1 MTLLNEKINFLI
13 ERRGINTKT
22 LAKETGI
29 PYTTL
34 LDIVKGKT
42 SKLDIV
48 KGIALAK
55 ALGCKTEY
63 LVDDSLNIEDLE
75 QIPINNDLSSRANKD
90 IYKEMQK
97 MQEAFLKESQRFPQK
112 MQEALINSEGLL
124 FDGEPASEEAIV
136 SIMSALSVG
145 MEIAKKRN
153 KEKYTPKKYK

>member
-97 MQEAFLKESQRFPQK
+97 MQEA
-112 MQEALINSEGLL
+112 LINSEGLL

>member
-63 LVDDSLNIEDLE
+63 LVDDSLNIEDIE

-90 IYKEMQK
+90 IYKEM
-97 MQEAFLKESQRFPQK
+97 QK

>member
-1 MTLLNEKINFLI
+1 MALINEKIKFLI
-13 ERRGINTKT
+13 ERRGISTKT

-42 SKLDIV
+42 AKLDIV

-55 ALGCKTEY
+55 ALGCKTES
-63 LVDDSLNIEDLE
+63 LIDDSITIDDLE
-75 QIPINNDLSSRANKD
+75 KIPVKNELSSKANKD
-90 IYKEMQK
+90 IYIEMQK
-97 MQEAFLKESQRFPQK
+97 MQNSL
-112 MQEALINSEGLL
+112 LNSEGLL
-124 FDGEPASEEAIV
+124 FDGEPASEEAIA